1 MLTYKEYL
9 HEKIENL
16 FSEEEKEKY
25 IDQIWELIH
34 SSYKSV
40 GGVKGSG
47 FSSKEDIIQN
57 IPMLKIYRKQDKV
70 KIVFAY
76 KDKGGR
82 KKVLMATDGMSDS
95 KEYLKKMI
103 NDEYST
109 GRSWGEL
116 SHGALRFI
124 KTLYNEEELDSFS
137 IPVERVKELL
147 PDDEIFPIGKFE
159 YERIIGDE
167 GIVKRALGN
176 PNSKPI
182 K

>member
-1 MLTYKEYL
+1 MLSYKEYL
-9 HEKIENL
+9 QEKIENL
-16 FSEEEKEKY
+16 FSDEDKEKY
-25 IDQIWELIH
+25 IDQIWELIQ

-57 IPMLKIYRKQDKV
+57 IPMLKIYRKQYKV

-76 KDKGGR
+76 KSKAGR
-82 KKVLMATDGMSDS
+82 KKVLMATDGLIDS
-95 KEYLKKMI
+95 KEYLKRMI
-103 NDEYST
+103 HDEYRT

-124 KTLYNEEELDSFS
+124 KTLYTEDELNSFS
-137 IPVERVKELL
+137 IPSEKVKELL
-147 PDDEIFPIGKFE
+147 PDDEIIPISEFE

-167 GIVKRALGN
+167 AVVKRALGN